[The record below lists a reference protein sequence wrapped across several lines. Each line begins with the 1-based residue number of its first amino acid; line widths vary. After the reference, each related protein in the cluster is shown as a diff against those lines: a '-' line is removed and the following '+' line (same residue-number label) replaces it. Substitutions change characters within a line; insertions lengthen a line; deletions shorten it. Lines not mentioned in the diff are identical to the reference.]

1 VGGGPPGAPGGKVSV
16 REIIVTAPLRASSL
30 PPITTPALVVIE
42 VKARI
47 FPRKEVLAPM
57 VAELPTC
64 QKIFAAWAPLTAST
78 ALEVAVV
85 SVLPI

>member
-1 VGGGPPGAPGGKVSV
+1 MGGGPPGAPGARDGGYVSV

-30 PPITTPALVVIE
+30 PPIDTPALVVIE

-64 QKIFAAWAPLTAST
+64 QRYSLLGRRSPPAPRWR
-78 ALEVAVV
+78 
-85 SVLPI
+85 LPW